1 MKRNKISTQ
10 NNSNAATEL
19 QNGPFVKGKVP
30 LK

>member
-1 MKRNKISTQ
+1 MKRNKSSTQ

-19 QNGPFVKGKVP
+19 QNGSFVKGKVP